1 MPQNHQTFPTF
12 TLKNL
17 KNLTFPSTL
26 PQKIY
31 KPYKPYKP
39 RYPHIHKP
47 SYSVLSYRGDLLY
60 RGFYVIGEILVIGVL
75 NARDILGFFVIPRA
89 APQKT
94 AVYQS
99 FNSLRIKNPI
109 AKIPIITHKIIST
122 FDPFLV

>member
-60 RGFYVIGEILVIGVL
+60 RGFYVIGEILIPGIFGVL
-75 NARDILGFFVIPRA
+75 RNTPRCPA
-89 APQKT
+89 KP